1 MSGRPS
7 SPPTDATERFSLL
20 DVEIASEKKKKKKKK
35 KLTARSFQVVNSSFS
50 GSKALST
57 MSSRMCA
64 GRKCHSGGKEARGG
78 RRHSSNAAAVAD
90 KAEQAEASSSS
101 SLRRPISCS
110 ASCGSSQLSTCLIF
124 VSGRRGENGDAATL
138 EKRPPRGAKSLL
150 RRRRRGDEDVDDEE
164 ADVDVGDVGNDAGE
178 TGAGELGG
186 VVIVVVVDSCCCF
199 SSLIE

>member
-1 MSGRPS
+1 M
-7 SPPTDATERFSLL
+7 
-20 DVEIASEKKKKKKKK
+20 
-35 KLTARSFQVVNSSFS
+35 
-50 GSKALST
+50 
-57 MSSRMCA
+57 
-64 GRKCHSGGKEARGG
+64 
-78 RRHSSNAAAVAD
+78 
-90 KAEQAEASSSS
+90 
-101 SLRRPISCS
+101 
-110 ASCGSSQLSTCLIF
+110 
-124 VSGRRGENGDAATL
+124 